1 MRELITDKENTWCPG
16 CGNFG
21 ILSAFKKA
29 VGNLLDDGLPLSR
42 IIITTGI
49 GCHGKIFDY
58 LALSGMY
65 CLHGRGVSTAQGI
78 KLANPDLT
86 VISFGGDGDS
96 LGEGLEHTLFAAKRN
111 MDITL
116 ILHNNGTYGLTTGQF
131 SPLSNPG
138 FKGLSTP
145 SGSLERPFAALPLLA
160 EAGATFLAR
169 GYTANPDHLANLIT
183 QAVRHKGF
191 SFLEVMQPCVSY
203 NNNYST
209 LNTTVKLLETIPQN
223 LQQAMELARSAEHV
237 YLGVFASIDQPTY
250 NDSLLQGAN
259 PLTDS
264 PTRSERLARL
274 REIE

>member
-78 KLANPDLT
+78 KLANPELT

-209 LNTTVKLLETIPQN
+209 LNASVKLLETIPQN